1 MLRVQDLYG
10 DIEEPV
16 ATREVT
22 VAGEVTRDD
31 RSVAHALVF
40 LIGVLV
46 VVRVLLELLERVL

>member
-10 DIEEPV
+10 DIDEPV
-16 ATREVT
+16 ETREVT
-22 VAGEVTRDD
+22 VAGQVKSDD